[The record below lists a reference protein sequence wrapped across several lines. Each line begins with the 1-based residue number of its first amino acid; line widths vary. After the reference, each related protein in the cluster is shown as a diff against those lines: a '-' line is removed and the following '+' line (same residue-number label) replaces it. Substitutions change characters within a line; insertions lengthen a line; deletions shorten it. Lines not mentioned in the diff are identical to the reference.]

1 MTSQSASRNI
11 QETLQKAVG
20 FQLPVL
26 NWLKRSTSRLSI
38 GTKIRLGYAVAL
50 GIAVLGTAS
59 GITIGQYYH
68 ENAREQEEDA
78 REEMYLL
85 SNLETNILRIEVH
98 EILLVELANQPTRWQ
113 KEYDH
118 FVRHIAD
125 LRRDWNE
132 FKQSEGYTK
141 DAPVKEMSE
150 ELEKAR
156 DIIQTYQGM
165 IDNYLNETEDIFK
178 EFKNSPQTPAGL
190 APIHNRLSKLNN
202 NYQFFALDDLADQIS
217 DLSAF
222 AQEEYEEAEEKGLM
236 AEKLRLIIII
246 ATLLL
251 SVTIAAIISLYT
263 SRIIAQPIKDITAIA
278 QEVAQEGN
286 FTIQVPVTT
295 RDEVGVLATTF
306 NSLIQRVAAHTE
318 QLSQKNQQLVETHEK
333 LHQTIKDLQETQA
346 QLIQSEKM
354 SSLGQM
360 LAGIAH
366 EINNPVNFIYNNIDY
381 ANAYV
386 QDLIELVHIY
396 QEEYPNS
403 IPVIQ
408 DKIEAIEFDFLIED
422 LPKSL
427 DSMKMGAERIRQ
439 LVLSLR
445 NFSRLDTNEI
455 KPVNIHEGIDSTI
468 LILNHQLKHGIEVV
482 KEYGELPL
490 VECYPS
496 QLNQVFM
503 NIMQNAVDAL
513 NSESN
518 LANKQIVIATERLGN
533 NQINVK
539 IKDNAGGIPAKI
551 KAKIFDPFFTT
562 KEVGKGT
569 GLGLSICY
577 QIITQHQGKIE
588 VKSES
593 GAGTEFAIALPIKQL
608 KTSGVNISSQVTV
621 NV

>member
-1 MTSQSASRNI
+1 MTSQSASGNI

-38 GTKIRLGYAVAL
+38 GTKIRLGYALSL
-50 GIAVLGTAS
+50 GIAVLGTSS
-59 GITIGQYYH
+59 GIIIGEYYH
-68 ENAREQEEDA
+68 EHAREREEDA
-78 REEMYLL
+78 REEMYLF
-85 SNLETNILRIEVH
+85 SGLETNILRIEIH
-98 EILLVELANQPTRWQ
+98 ERMLVELANQPTLWQ
-113 KEYDH
+113 KEYNQ

-125 LRRDWNE
+125 VRRDWNK
-132 FKQSEGYTK
+132 FKASEGHTK
-141 DAPVKEMSE
+141 DSPGLEMPE
-150 ELEKAR
+150 EIEKSQK
-156 DIIQTYQGM
+156 IIQTYQGFLE
-165 IDNYLNETEDIFK
+165 NYLNEIAEIFK
-178 EFKNSPQTPAGL
+178 DFKNSPQTPKELEA
-190 APIHNRLSKLNN
+190 IQKRIVKLNN
-202 NYQFFALDDLADQIS
+202 HHQLFELDSLADEIS
-217 DLSAF
+217 ELSAF
-222 AQEEYEEAEEKGLM
+222 AYEEYEEAEEKGLM
-236 AEKLRLIIII
+236 AEKLRFVIII

-251 SVTIAAIISLYT
+251 SVTMAAIVSLYT
-263 SRIIAQPIKDITAIA
+263 SRVISQPIKDITAIA
-278 QEVAQEGN
+278 QEVGKSGN
-286 FTIQVPVTT
+286 FNIQVPVTT

-306 NSLIQRVAAHTE
+306 NSLIQRVATHTE
-318 QLSQKNQQLVETHEK
+318 ELSQKNQQLVQTHEK
-333 LHQTIKDLQETQA
+333 LHQTIQNLKETQA
-346 QLIQSEKM
+346 QLIQTEKM

-381 ANAYV
+381 GNTYS
-386 QDLIELVHIY
+386 QDLIELVHVY
-396 QEEYPNS
+396 QEEYPNPT
-403 IPVIQ
+403 PVIQ
-408 DKIEAIEFDFLIED
+408 DKIEEIEFDFLIED
-422 LPKSL
+422 LPKIL

-518 LANKQIVIATERLGN
+518 CPNKQITIATERLGN
-533 NQINVK
+533 HQIKVR
-539 IKDNAGGIPAKI
+539 IRDNASGIPAKI
-551 KAKIFDPFFTT
+551 RAKIFDPFFTT

-577 QIITQHQGKIE
+577 QIITQHQGNIE
-588 VKSES
+588 VNSEL
-593 GAGTEFAIALPIKQL
+593 GEGTEFAIALPIKQL
-608 KTSGVNISSQVTV
+608 KTSGVNVSSQVAV
-621 NV
+621 NI